1 MRLERQFSA
10 APMDP
15 GSRAISDKLSARA
28 VCGLL
33 LPPGPPS
40 LSTEYAKVIRRIIV
54 SEKSVTGW
62 NFELGWLRGEITEYA
77 TTSWEVRRG

>member
-15 GSRAISDKLSARA
+15 GSRA
-28 VCGLL
+28 
-33 LPPGPPS
+33 

-54 SEKSVTGW
+54 SEKFVIGW
-62 NFELGWLRGEITEYA
+62 GL
-77 TTSWEVRRG
+77 